1 MLHLLAHQAYVFEN
15 IILRLQNGN
24 YKSTEYY

>member
-15 IILRLQNGN
+15 ITLRLQNGN